1 MARQIG
7 IISVLILNGRA
18 PRNSGQAALPCGFA
32 NLPLVSR
39 SGSDISIG
47 ELGQQDGA
55 PDGKQPGATGG
66 DMLAPLIGTIGAAA
80 AIGGGIVANQSRYN
94 AAKAALSE
102 LIGGLLLVG
111 GLATL
116 GAALSF
122 ANG

>member
-39 SGSDISIG
+39 SGSDIC
-47 ELGQQDGA
+47 ELAAGWRTGRQAAGRD
-55 PDGKQPGATGG
+55 GG